1 MLRNRLRIAACLGV
15 LAAPAA
21 AKDCRIK
28 DAPPG
33 VRVSPPPGCPAAT
46 APAGMRQRDER
57 MPVGRSVGSY
67 TLGDGTE
74 IRVGARVRVDANFRH

>member
-1 MLRNRLRIAACLGV
+1 MLRNRLTIAACL
-15 LAAPAA
+15 LLLPAAAA

-33 VRVSPPPGCPAAT
+33 VRVPPPSGCTAT
-46 APAGMRQRDER
+46 AHAARRERDER

-74 IRVGARVRVDANFRH
+74 VRIGGRIRADANFRH